1 MGAVFLAELDAR
13 LAGRGFHVD
22 RFMDDILVLAP
33 TRWKLRKAVTI
44 LNQGLTGLG
53 LMKHP
58 AKTFIGKIEKGF
70 DFLGYHFSPEGLTV
84 ALKTVEQFVARA
96 RRLYEQERGRRHAAR
111 LGAYVRRWNTWVRA
125 GVGTPNLGGTIEVLT
140 ILPSVMWH
148 CKT

>member
-1 MGAVFLAELDAR
+1 MAQRRWWYVR
-13 LAGRGFHVD
+13 Y
-22 RFMDDILVLAP
+22 MDDILVLAP

-58 AKTFIGKIEKGF
+58 AKTCIGKIEKGF

-96 RRLYEQERGRRHAAR
+96 RRLYEQERGRD
-111 LGAYVRRWNTWVRA
+111 
-125 GVGTPNLGGTIEVLT
+125 TPPGLERTSDGGTRGCGQG
-140 ILPSVMWH
+140 WGH
-148 CKT
+148 QF